1 MLEYERLINLAVSRN
16 QCIALVVVVVRNDA
30 VPRSEAE
37 ADSLQPTANPV
48 FPQLMRTADEF
59 NIRSAARLAEKL
71 YLAVKVVIVD
81 IFERDYLPHLEV

>member
-1 MLEYERLINLAVSRN
+1 MSSSKKPESQSAQDFGPYL
-16 QCIALVVVVVRNDA
+16 
-30 VPRSEAE
+30 PRSEAE
-37 ADSLQPTANPV
+37 ADSLQPTAKPV

-59 NIRSAARLAEKL
+59 NIRSAAGLAEKL